1 MSNFTIDVEKVRKAR
16 IEMERE
22 ILSSVG
28 SAVRKFQ
35 DTTGLT
41 PEHIYVD
48 MADVSPLQ
56 PTIREYAPCAVNA
69 TVNLEL

>member
-22 ILSSVG
+22 ILSAVG
-28 SAVRKFQ
+28 SAVRKFK

-41 PEHIYVD
+41 PEYISVD
-48 MADVSPLQ
+48 MADTKTTHSVM
-56 PTIREYAPCAVNA
+56 REYFPTAVNA

>member
-16 IEMERE
+16 IEMEWE
-22 ILSSVG
+22 ILSAVK

-41 PEHIYVD
+41 PERIYVD
-48 MADVSPLQ
+48 MADVSTLQ
-56 PTIREYAPCAVNA
+56 PTIREYAPCAVSA
-69 TVNLEL
+69 KVNVEI